1 MPTKMRAV
9 NASTLRDL
17 TFDSYV
23 MEAALDMLTPDQHKE
38 LEKKIDEEGYKWD
51 ATTLSRRYSVALE
64 EPEDTSRIVPELY
77 LRSLIASDI
86 QLDEVMQYDY
96 GTYMNAIAGFGGLDA
111 VESLA
116 DEGVR
121 EYEIATFTRVPEKY
135 ALIVFNSE
143 SSTMCSAGVYQEWPE
158 APEVKRDVF
167 RHYNSEDTFLRTYSL
182 DELTHLMAA
191 VDEIVHDVLNNGIG
205 VNVARGRGEEVWQLV
220 DISKK
225 KG

>member
-9 NASTLRDL
+9 NASTLRDF

-23 MEAALDMLTPDQHKE
+23 MEAALDMLTPDQRKE
-38 LEKKIDEEGYKWD
+38 LEKKIDEEEYKWD
-51 ATTLSRRYSVALE
+51 AITLSRRYSVALE
-64 EPEDTSRIVPELY
+64 EPEDTSRIVPELH
-77 LRSLIASDI
+77 LRSLIESDI

-116 DEGVR
+116 EEGVR

-167 RHYNSEDTFLRTYSL
+167 RHYNSEDTFFRTYSL

-205 VNVARGRGEEVWQLV
+205 VSVARGRGEEVWQLV